1 MEYRVVER
9 PSGQEIDVSGWQLK
23 EEKTRI
29 FLEKEGQ
36 RVGIELDKRKLRAV
50 IKGEGKVA
58 ITREGKMAYLSDQSQ
73 GEIQVDDEVWIATTV
88 TVKIVFVKKEKVKKD
103 IFVSER
109 RWFDQRVSKEL
120 NLILGAGVLAILIG
134 IIVLGYQKRS
144 SIMEQSKFESVQTEF
159 KEELRKAQKIR
170 EQEPDKS
177 LELAE
182 KAVEKLKEHK
192 FKKSELINEIN
203 KLTEEGISYQNK
215 LGRENK
221 NYEVAYNT
229 KLIYEGERQF
239 DGLTSKESVIYV
251 WSKERAEVIAVN
263 LEMKSKDKIVED
275 ERIKKT
281 EGVFNNGER
290 WYGYGENKIWEIKR
304 NAATESQTESLNI
317 DQVNAWKGLI
327 YALNNEQKQIVKLGG
342 SSWTKWNSTPLPATM
357 TGMAIDGDIWTLS
370 EGAQVYKFTR
380 GERVD
385 FEMSFKPPAVNPG
398 KIVTSDKVNIVAFIN
413 DDKVWIYGKN
423 GKILARLNFGKN
435 EIVDIA
441 IENPKEAILVLAAD
455 GNIYRIKNNEIF

>member
-1 MEYRVVER
+1 MEYRIRER
-9 PSGQEIDVSGWQLK
+9 PSSQEIETFGWQLR
-23 EEKTRI
+23 EERKGI
-29 FLEKEGQ
+29 FLEKEGE
-36 RVGIELDKRKLRAV
+36 RIGVELGKRKLRAV
-50 IKGEGKVA
+50 VEGVGKVA
-58 ITREGKMAYLSDQSQ
+58 IVREGKIAYLSDHSQ
-73 GEIQVDDEVWIATTV
+73 GAIEVGDEVWIMTEV
-88 TVKIVFVKKEKVKKD
+88 KVKIDFVKKEKFKQD

-144 SIMEQSKFESVQTEF
+144 SAMEQSKFENVQAEF
-159 KEELRKAQKIR
+159 REELKKAQEIR
-170 EQEPDKS
+170 EKEPDKS
-177 LELAE
+177 LEIAE
-182 KAVEKLKEHK
+182 RAVEKLKEHK
-192 FKKSELINEIN
+192 FKKSDLINEIN
-203 KLTEEGISYQNK
+203 KLTEAGISYQNK

-229 KLIYEGERQF
+229 KLIYEGDRQF
-239 DGLTSKESVIYV
+239 DGLTSKESVIYL

-263 LEMKSKDKIVED
+263 LEMKSKDKIAED

-290 WYGYGENKIWEIKR
+290 WYGYGENKVWEIKR
-304 NAATESQTESLNI
+304 NAVEDSPIELMGI
-317 DQVNAWKGLI
+317 DQVKAWKGLI

-342 SSWTKWNSTPLPATM
+342 SSWTKWNSTPLSTTM

-398 KIVTSDKVNIVAFIN
+398 KIVTSDKVNIVAFVN

-455 GNIYRIKNNEIF
+455 GNIYRVKNNEIF